1 MKILQFIASEE
12 LGGAER
18 SFLELCNELAK
29 KHQVFALIL
38 ENFPYKDEL
47 KCNIIE
53 LNSASRNNPF
63 LYLKINKILNKIKP
77 DIIHS
82 HSTKATEI
90 MYRLWKI
97 KKFPYIATKRNSE
110 KKSKKAKIFNKVPF
124 CVGVSEEVTNSIDNS
139 NKITIYNGI
148 KQKKIVDIKKE
159 DIFTIIAIGILQDRK
174 GFKELIEMIKN
185 INFQCQLWIVGD
197 GEQKEELENLIKKL
211 NLEKKVK
218 LLGYREDTHILQAK
232 SHLQVINSKREG
244 FSRVLIEGF
253 FYCDVVIS
261 TKVAGSVEVLDEK
274 FLFDFGRVKEKIED
288 VYKNYNEYKKDFE
301 KLKTK
306 YQKLLTLQR
315 VAKEYEKVYERVLN
329 V

>member
-1 MKILQFIASEE
+1 MKNRIKKDLF
-12 LGGAER
+12 
-18 SFLELCNELAK
+18 ELAASDA
-29 KHQVFALIL
+29 F
-38 ENFPYKDEL
+38 NFKDPL
-47 KCNIIE
+47 TGYSPAN
-53 LNSASRNNPF
+53 
-63 LYLKINKILNKIKP
+63 
-77 DIIHS
+77 
-82 HSTKATEI
+82 EI
-90 MYRLWKI
+90 QLSM
-97 KKFPYIATKRNSE
+97 
-110 KKSKKAKIFNKVPF
+110 IF
-124 CVGVSEEVTNSIDNS
+124 G
-139 NKITIYNGI
+139 
-148 KQKKIVDIKKE
+148 
-159 DIFTIIAIGILQDRK
+159 L
-174 GFKELIEMIKN
+174 L
-185 INFQCQLWIVGD
+185 CQT
-197 GEQKEELENLIKKL
+197 KKL